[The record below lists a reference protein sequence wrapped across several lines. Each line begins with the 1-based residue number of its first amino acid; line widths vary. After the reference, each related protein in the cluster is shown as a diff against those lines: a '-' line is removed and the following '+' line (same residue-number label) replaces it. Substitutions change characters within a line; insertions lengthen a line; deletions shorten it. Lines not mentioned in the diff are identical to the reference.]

1 MSLSGPHWKSD
12 FALYVCKKGF
22 FSVVAFDTLSPW
34 HLYIVTAIVVVEKTQ
49 FVLRMHLFVA
59 AISVL
64 PLSLNKLWIGF
75 KRKEKKS
82 FERKTTLHY
91 AVNGIFNVSN
101 LDVLT

>member
-49 FVLRMHLFVA
+49 FVQRMHLFVA

-75 KRKEKKS
+75 KRKEKNHLKG
-82 FERKTTLHY
+82 KLHCTM
-91 AVNGIFNVSN
+91 
-101 LDVLT
+101 L